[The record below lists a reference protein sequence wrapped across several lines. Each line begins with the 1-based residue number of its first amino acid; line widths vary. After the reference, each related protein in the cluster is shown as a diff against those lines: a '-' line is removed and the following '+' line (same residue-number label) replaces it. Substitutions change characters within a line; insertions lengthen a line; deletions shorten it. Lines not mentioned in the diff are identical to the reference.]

1 MLRIFLIMHS
11 ITLVRILMLMM
22 LSLIL
27 ARLRF
32 SIMRSIRIIRESSMI
47 IIRFTSIMV
56 DHLVTL
62 LTFMALYLYRL
73 PKTIL

>member
-1 MLRIFLIMHS
+1 
-11 ITLVRILMLMM
+11 
-22 LSLIL
+22 
-27 ARLRF
+27 
-32 SIMRSIRIIRESSMI
+32 MI